1 MSAAPRA
8 DPTMTSRNGSHSFH
22 EQTAGRS
29 GLELIER
36 GADARQLAAVFL
48 ELGPFGCDD
57 LGRRLRHEPVVREL
71 FLRARDLGLEPR
83 GLAQVALAQLAGI
96 RNAADREDAVAQ
108 AAVTPVVRRDLGPG
122 QRRDRLD
129 DAALGRER

>member
-36 GADARQLAAVFL
+36 GADACQLAAVLL

-71 FLRARDLGLEPR
+71 FLRARDLGLEPPD
-83 GLAQVALAQLAGI
+83 LAQVALAELCAV
-96 RNAADREDAVAQ
+96 RDRAHREDALAH
-108 AAVTPVVRRDLGPG
+108 AALAPVVGRDL
-122 QRRDRLD
+122 R
-129 DAALGRER
+129 